1 MSIAGWW
8 TICRRHWLQS
18 RRRSAHRISP
28 RAGQLRYRVEP
39 TERGDWETGWL
50 YVRYRSGLGLAERWA
65 TAPLTQ
71 TVRVYPALRTGEEQ
85 QIFLARSRQIDLQL
99 RRAQQRGLGRD
110 FESLREYREGDDLRD
125 ICWTATA
132 RRGSPIT
139 RQYQTERSQPVWIV
153 LDCGRLM
160 RSRVAVGSQELQNC
174 QSRRQAPSHSKLD
187 HACTTAVALAQL
199 ALYSGDRVGLL
210 AYGQSI
216 QQRLLPG
223 RGAAHL
229 RQLIE
234 SLAQV
239 HAEAGEADHLRAT
252 ATLNR
257 LQPRRSL
264 ILWVTD
270 LAETAMRPE
279 VIDGALQLL
288 RRHVLLFVAMAQPE
302 VESIAQ
308 ARPKECRA
316 DVPRRRRP
324 GDGRP
329 PRTAPRPPPRAGRA
343 DPRPEPRSAHLVGA
357 ESVPDG
363 EGTGDGVANL
373 CNFSPSTES
382 RPPVASSE
390 KIVIV
395 NRSIQFVSQLGDGAG
410 VSCTAGSLWCGR
422 VLLCAQAPNPT
433 SATNPFF
440 GSVTVRP
447 TSDETLKLSLDDA
460 VRRGLENNLGL
471 KEAENGEKVDHR
483 AKRNEALQEFLPTI
497 TLSGDTG
504 VHQHNLVALGF
515 GPSALKEFSSLFP
528 GGMLPAGLSF
538 ITRDELTEGQIH
550 LARRFFPAL

>member
-1 MSIAGWW
+1 MISPSLHPGPIRAACEPRRRWAFGLTPRSIALLTVGFLWLIPGFW
-8 TICRRHWLQS
+8 DGRLAYAMPAWDAFVLLFALLDGLRLSPAAQLTAARSWSNAPALDSETEIELTIENHGQVIVECRMIDDLPPALVAQPATYRL
-18 RRRSAHRISP
+18 RAFP
-28 RAGQLRYRVEP
+28 RVPASLRYRVEP
-39 TERGDWETGWL
+39 QERGDWETGWL
-50 YVRYRSGLGLAERWA
+50 YVRYRSGLGLVESWA
-65 TAPLTQ
+65 KAPLTQ

-85 QIFLARSRQIDLQL
+85 QIFLARSRQIELQL

-160 RSRVAVGSQELQNC
+160 RSRVALAATPGKSALPVTEKGA
-174 QSRRQAPSHSKLD
+174 RVHSKLD
-187 HACTTAVALAQL
+187 HACTTVVALAQL
-199 ALYSGDRVGLL
+199 ALYSGDRVGLM

-302 VESIAQ
+302 VDQIAQ
-308 ARPKECRA
+308 ARPKNVEQMFRA
-316 DVPRRRRP
+316 AAAQEMVGRRELLLARLH
-324 GDGRP
+324 
-329 PRTAPRPPPRAGRA
+329 
-343 DPRPEPRSAHLVGA
+343 EQGA
-357 ESVPDG
+357 LTLD
-363 EGTGDGVANL
+363 L
-373 CNFSPSTES
+373 
-382 RPPVASSE
+382 
-390 KIVIV
+390 
-395 NRSIQFVSQLGDGAG
+395 
-410 VSCTAGSLWCGR
+410 
-422 VLLCAQAPNPT
+422 NP
-433 SATNPFF
+433 
-440 GSVTVRP
+440 
-447 TSDETLKLSLDDA
+447 
-460 VRRGLENNLGL
+460 
-471 KEAENGEKVDHR
+471 
-483 AKRNEALQEFLPTI
+483 EALTSSVLNNY
-497 TLSGDTG
+497 LW
-504 VHQHNLVALGF
+504 V
-515 GPSALKEFSSLFP
+515 KERA
-528 GGMLPAGLSF
+528 MV
-538 ITRDELTEGQIH
+538 
-550 LARRFFPAL
+550 

>member
-1 MSIAGWW
+1 MISPSLHPGPVRAA
-8 TICRRHWLQS
+8 CE
-18 RRRSAHRISP
+18 RRRRWGFGLTPRTIGLLCVGFIWLIPGFWDGRLAWAMPAWDALVMLAALLDGLRLPHASQLAASRSWSNAPALDSETEIELTIENHGRMIVDCRLVDDLPPALVAEPATHRLLAFPHVPAS
-28 RAGQLRYRVEP
+28 LRYRVRP
-39 TERGDWETGWL
+39 QERGDWQTGWL

-65 TAPLTQ
+65 RAPLTQ

-160 RSRVAVGSQELQNC
+160 RSRVAIPQTREGI
-174 QSRRQAPSHSKLD
+174 QSAKGTGFSPYINSANAAGAGRDGFQPIHLSPEASVHSKLD
-187 HACTTAVALAQL
+187 YACTTAVALAQL

-252 ATLNR
+252 AMLNR
-257 LQPRRSL
+257 LQPRRAL
-264 ILWVTD
+264 ILWITD

-279 VIDGALQLL
+279 VIDGAVQLL

-302 VESIAQ
+302 VEFIAQ
-308 ARPKECRA
+308 ARPKNIEQMFRA
-316 DVPRRRRP
+316 AAAQEMVGRRELLLARLH
-324 GDGRP
+324 
-329 PRTAPRPPPRAGRA
+329 
-343 DPRPEPRSAHLVGA
+343 EQGA
-357 ESVPDG
+357 LTLD
-363 EGTGDGVANL
+363 L
-373 CNFSPSTES
+373 
-382 RPPVASSE
+382 
-390 KIVIV
+390 
-395 NRSIQFVSQLGDGAG
+395 
-410 VSCTAGSLWCGR
+410 
-422 VLLCAQAPNPT
+422 NP
-433 SATNPFF
+433 
-440 GSVTVRP
+440 
-447 TSDETLKLSLDDA
+447 
-460 VRRGLENNLGL
+460 
-471 KEAENGEKVDHR
+471 
-483 AKRNEALQEFLPTI
+483 EALTSSVLNNY
-497 TLSGDTG
+497 LM
-504 VHQHNLVALGF
+504 V
-515 GPSALKEFSSLFP
+515 KERA
-528 GGMLPAGLSF
+528 MV
-538 ITRDELTEGQIH
+538 
-550 LARRFFPAL
+550 